1 MKYTN
6 YRLTISYDGTAFSGW
21 QKQTGRETDTVQGR
35 LEAVASRLAGEQ
47 TSVNGAGRTDAG
59 VSALC
64 QAANVKLPGAMKPEE
79 VAAYFNKYL
88 PETVSVDKAE
98 ICPER
103 FHARL
108 WASRKTYEYFVAQG
122 EKPPVFCRKYV
133 YCEARKLDHE
143 RLEREAAL
151 LPGKHDMI
159 GFSSLKDPS
168 KSTVRTITAAEISLR
183 AADPGGQILA
193 IRLTGDG
200 FLYNQ
205 VRIIAGTLLDVAAG
219 KLPEG
224 TVTRVFETGD
234 RQLAGFT
241 APPNALFL
249 TDVSYDAL
257 ND

>member
-1 MKYTN
+1 MSYTN
-6 YRLTISYDGTAFSGW
+6 YKLTISYDGTAFSGW

-35 LEAVASRLAGEQ
+35 LEAVASKLAGEQ
-47 TSVNGAGRTDAG
+47 VSVNGAGRTDAG

-64 QAANVKLPGAMKPEE
+64 QVANVRLPGAAEPEE

-108 WASRKTYEYFVAQG
+108 WAVRKTYEYYVWKG
-122 EKPPVFCRKYV
+122 EKPPVFARKYV
-133 YCEARKLDHE
+133 YCESRPTDAGRMS
-143 RLEREAAL
+143 REAAL
-151 LPGKHDMI
+151 LIGEHDMA
-159 GFSSLKDPS
+159 GFSSLRHPS
-168 KSTVRTITAAEISLR
+168 KSTVRTVYAAAIATRPAGRS
-183 AADPGGQILA
+183 GSILVM
-193 IRLTGDG
+193 RFTGDG

-205 VRIIAGTLLDVAAG
+205 VRIMAGTLLDVAAG

-234 RQLAGFT
+234 RQLAGLT

-249 TDVSYDAL
+249 TDVDYGNRDR
-257 ND
+257 